1 MQFNELYHTYRDLVF
16 NLSLSYLQN
25 REDAEDATQEIFVK
39 IHHKLPSFRAAS
51 KAKTWIY
58 RIAINHCLDVI
69 KAKKRAKRFAF
80 ISNLFYPNS
89 AEIKHD
95 AAHFDHPGVQ
105 LEQKEALQ
113 RLFSHINQL
122 PDQQKT
128 ALILTKIEAQSL
140 KEAAEIMGKTPKSV
154 ESLLQRA
161 KQNLKKKLVE
171 TKELEDLV
179 V

>member
-1 MQFNELYHTYRDLVF
+1 MHFNELYHTYKGLVF
-16 NLSLSYLQN
+16 NLSLNYLQN

-39 IHHKLPSFRAAS
+39 IHNKLASFRAAS
-51 KAKTWIY
+51 KPKTWIY
-58 RIAINHCLDVI
+58 RITINHCLDSI
-69 KAKKRAKRFAF
+69 KAQKRTKRFAF
-80 ISNLFYPNS
+80 ITNLFYPNS

-95 AAHFDHPGVQ
+95 ASHFNHPGVQ

-113 RLFSHINQL
+113 LLFSHINQL

-140 KEAAEIMGKTPKSV
+140 KEAAEIMDKTPKSV

-171 TKELEDLV
+171 TKELEQV
-179 V
+179 VV